1 MLERTTALGRHVLVT
16 GGAGYLGSV
25 LVPALLDLGFE
36 VSVVD
41 CCYFGRESLAPVLAH
56 PHLRFYEDDIHRAD
70 LLPVLLKDVD
80 AVVHLASI
88 SNDPSSDLDPNLT
101 IGTNYLATRALAKR
115 ARAEGVQH
123 FVFASSCSVYGA
135 SSTRLLDE
143 QSHTGPVTLY
153 ALTKLASERELLEL
167 SSNDFRVTSL
177 RFATFFGLSRRM
189 RLDLAVNAMTKR
201 ALQGQRIVVNGSGT
215 QYRPF
220 VHVCDAAQAIILVL
234 RAEAERVRG
243 QIFNVG
249 GDKLNYTIRELADE
263 VSRAFPNLGIEQRL
277 SEEDIRSYRVRFGKI
292 RETLGFEPQRTV
304 LDAVEEIGE
313 AVRGNALGDLDGES
327 FYNLAVMSRICGRP
341 VVGPYKVPSASTE
354 PERPRLKS
362 ATP

>member
-1 MLERTTALGRHVLVT
+1 MIEKTQAQGRHVLVT
-16 GGAGYLGSV
+16 GGAGYLGSI

-41 CCYFGRESLAPVLAH
+41 CCYFGRDALAPVMAH
-56 PHLRFYEDDIHRAD
+56 PHLRFYEDDINRAD
-70 LLPVLLKDVD
+70 LLPTLLKDVD
-80 AVVHLASI
+80 AVVHLAGI

-177 RFATFFGLSRRM
+177 RFATLFGLSRRM
-189 RLDLAVNAMTKR
+189 RFDLAVNTMTKR
-201 ALQGQRIVVNGSGT
+201 ALQGHRIVVNGSGA

-220 VHVCDAAQAIILVL
+220 VHVYDAAQAIILVL

-249 GDKLNYTIRELADE
+249 GDRLNYTIRELADE
-263 VSRAFPNLGIEQRL
+263 VSNAFPGLGIEQRV
-277 SEEDIRSYRVRFGKI
+277 SEEDIRSYRVRFRKI
-292 RETLGFEPQRTV
+292 REALDFVPQRTV

-313 AVRGNALGDLDGES
+313 AVRFDRLTELEGEQY
-327 FYNLAVMSRICGRP
+327 YNLKVMSRICGLP
-341 VVGPYKVPSASTE
+341 VVGPYRVPSGSAE
-354 PERPRLKS
+354 AERPKLKS
-362 ATP
+362 AAP